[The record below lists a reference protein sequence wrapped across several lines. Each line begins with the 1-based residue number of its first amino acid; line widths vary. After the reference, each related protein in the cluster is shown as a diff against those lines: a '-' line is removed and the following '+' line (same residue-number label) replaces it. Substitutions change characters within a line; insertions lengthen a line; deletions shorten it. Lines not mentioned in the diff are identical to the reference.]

1 MDFAQLKRFIAVVEG
16 GSLGKAADAL
26 SLSQPGLS
34 KSIQQLEAHFGEPL
48 LHRGTKGVTT
58 TELGKAVYRRA
69 KRVLAEWHQL
79 ENERAAISGGFTG
92 HITVGVARGTGF
104 LGRVIPA
111 ANAKLSQSRYSVRL
125 NVVSGVAEELVPAL
139 QLGELDF
146 AIAPLDAIVGKPDL
160 VGEAL
165 FYDRCGLFVAA
176 SHPLAGVGSVSIEQL
191 TKYSWLYSVDVL
203 SYYEAL
209 CALAHSRGVQPR
221 TTTISSNSVVYLN
234 ATTIGSDFIG
244 ILSMD
249 SVEDQVIAGKLV
261 EVVLKPSQRAQ
272 VAMAAVERPVGFLM
286 RADAHLSELAR
297 VLQKDI
303 VALCPA
309 LGYPLVPR
317 RTASREPNAGAK
329 QRTSR
334 KIVRTEKSKRSKG

>member
-48 LHRGTKGVTT
+48 LYRGTKGVTT

-92 HITVGVARGTGF
+92 HVTVGVARGTGF

-125 NVVSGVAEELVPAL
+125 SVVSGVAEELVPAL

-160 VGEAL
+160 VGEPL
-165 FYDRCGLFVAA
+165 FYDRCGLFVDVD
-176 SHPLAGVGSVSIEQL
+176 HPLARVGSVSIEQL
-191 TKYSWLYSVDVL
+191 TKYSWLYSADVI
-203 SYYEAL
+203 SYYDAL
-209 CALAHSRGVQPR
+209 CVLAHSRGVQPR
-221 TTTISSNSVVYLN
+221 ATTITSNSVVYLN
-234 ATTIGSDFIG
+234 AATIGSEFIG

-249 SVEDQVIAGKLV
+249 AVEDHVIAGKLL
-261 EVVLKPSQRAQ
+261 EIVLKPSQRAQ
-272 VAMAAVERPVGFLM
+272 VATAAVERPVGFLM

-297 VLQKDI
+297 VLQKEI
-303 VALCPA
+303 YELSPT
-309 LGYPLVPR
+309 LGYPLLPR
-317 RTASREPNAGAK
+317 RMPHAAQSVSPKNQTNKKKTKQGAG
-329 QRTSR
+329 
-334 KIVRTEKSKRSKG
+334 KRSKG